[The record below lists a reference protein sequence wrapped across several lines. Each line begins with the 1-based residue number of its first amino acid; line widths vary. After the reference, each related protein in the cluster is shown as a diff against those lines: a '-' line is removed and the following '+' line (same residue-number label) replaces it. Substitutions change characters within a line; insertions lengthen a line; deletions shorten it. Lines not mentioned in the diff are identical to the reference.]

1 MSYIENLIKDAAKI
15 PQDQKL
21 TYCASY
27 IMVGDPRLAKATG
40 LICDVKG
47 SGVGG
52 HDFHAYT
59 QDVMDFLNKYPNI
72 QWHRRAHCYASFQHF
87 GSSLNCSIAGGSDK
101 PVKTVLK
108 NLRTADKK
116 GILPKAS
123 GMLSRAIDVRAP
135 HYILIYPKWMPKP
148 TEESIKVYNLL
159 MKEPWMQKMFGE
171 KGNTY
176 AKHFNKCAVL
186 KVGDHTMQ
194 QVFGA
199 AMLLRMPL
207 EHAGFVGPA
216 FTKLL
221 EHGFAPKIAAR
232 LSMYLSYDAA
242 REKFIPGPVAHS
254 FTQPRF
260 ATEAVWKSLL
270 KEEAWEPSWSAG
282 KKPWKES
289 PTNQLF
295 ELDKATTGN
304 KEFNE
309 EDAAKIWKQERDNW
323 VWRCTFDI
331 DKLKEW
337 YEQVK

>member
-15 PQDQKL
+15 AKDQKF
-21 TYCASY
+21 TQCASY
-27 IMVGDPRLAKATG
+27 IMVGDPRLAKITG

-52 HDFHAYT
+52 HDFPAYT
-59 QDVMDFLNKYPNI
+59 QNVKDFLNKYPNI
-72 QWHRRAHCYASFQHF
+72 QWHRRAPCYASFQRF
-87 GSSLNCSIAGGSDK
+87 GSSLNYSIAGGYNK
-101 PVKTVLK
+101 TVKTVLK
-108 NLRTADKK
+108 NLRIADKK
-116 GILPKAS
+116 GVLPKAS

-135 HYILIYPKWMPKP
+135 HYILIYPTWMRSP
-148 TEESIKVYNLL
+148 TEESIQVYNLL
-159 MKEPWMQKMFGE
+159 MKESWMQNMFGE

-176 AKHFNKCAVL
+176 AKHVNKCAVL

-207 EHAGFVGPA
+207 EHARFVGPA

-232 LSMYLSYDAA
+232 LSMYLSYDPILK
-242 REKFIPGPVAHS
+242 KFIPGPTSHS

-260 ATEAVWKSLL
+260 TTEAVWKSLL
-270 KEEAWEPSWSAG
+270 KEEWEPSWSAD
-282 KKPWKES
+282 KKPWKVS
-289 PTNQLF
+289 PTNQWF

-304 KEFNE
+304 KEL
-309 EDAAKIWKQERDNW
+309 DGRSAANLWMKERDDW
-323 VWRCTFDI
+323 AYRYTFDI

-337 YEQVK
+337 YEKVK